1 MAVDSAVK
9 RFSFL
14 GFANP
19 TILHVIPEGAIGVN
33 GRATL
38 LDLYC
43 GIALDDIDITYNS
56 IFFGCN
62 F

>member
-19 TILHVIPEGAIGVN
+19 TILHVIPEGAIGAS

-38 LDLYC
+38 LDLYN
-43 GIALDDIDITYNS
+43 GIVLEDTETTNS